1 MPQLQLPFVEG
12 MDRQLA
18 IDRAAAEKK
27 RHEEWAA
34 SLLRSMMKWYPPS
47 SEEWDIMLQGIRLA
61 RFVSELECE
70 KCRYPTKDHTVGN
83 LFTHWIPA
91 YECEG
96 PIKICLKD
104 YYRVKKGGE

>member
-1 MPQLQLPFVEG
+1 LPQLQLPFVEG

-18 IDRAAAEKK
+18 IDRVAAEKK

-34 SLLRSMMKWYPPS
+34 SILRSMVKWYLPS

-61 RFVSELECE
+61 RFVSHLECE
-70 KCRYPTKDHTVGN
+70 KCRYPTKDHTADN
-83 LFTHWIPA
+83 LFTHWSHNQD
-91 YECEG
+91 C

-104 YYRVKKGGE
+104 YYRVKKGG